1 MNKYE
6 YIVILFNGYGSS
18 KIYWDYAFDNKPE
31 LRKIDFLDKLKKI
44 GKTYTFN
51 QPFFNINYYSPP
63 NKMWKKIYDKY
74 KPYSSNINFTLE
86 DLDYKNI
93 CQKTYNTVK
102 KRYGNKKKYIVIGHS
117 YGGILGLIFS
127 KMYKTEC
134 VLCCCIDNFP
144 YVLDYLTFFKKEN
157 EKNDSNIM
165 EKYSSNKELKKSL
178 NIISTNKKDKNKE
191 INDIQKLIQYR
202 SSQDRVDYY
211 DSKLYVP
218 TVFFRAHTS
227 KPAENQTYWFKNT
240 KKEKK
245 IFEKDKNL
253 IDYINMDGAEHY
265 IWENQEFSDTI
276 IETINNFLEKKKLI
290 KTRCKKKTNQRK
302 TRKKNNNK
310 NENNKNESN
319 CF

>member
-1 MNKYE
+1 MSKEE
-6 YIVILFNGYGSS
+6 YVIVLFNGYGSS
-18 KIYWDYAFDNKPE
+18 KTYWDYTFENKAK
-31 LRKIDFLDKLKKI
+31 LRKLDFLDKLKKV

-63 NKMWKKIYDKY
+63 NKMWQKIYDEY

-93 CQKTYNTVK
+93 CQKTYDSVK
-102 KRYGNKKKYIVIGHS
+102 KKYGKKKYIVIGHS
-117 YGGILGLIFS
+117 YGGILALLFC
-127 KMYKTEC
+127 KMYKKDC
-134 VLCCCIDNFP
+134 VLCCSIDNFP
-144 YVLDYLTFFKKEN
+144 YVLSYLTFFKKEN
-157 EKNDSNIM
+157 EKKDSDIM

-178 NIISTNKKDKNKE
+178 KIIKNSTNKKERNKE
-191 INDIQKLIQYR
+191 IYDIQKLIQYR
-202 SSQDRVDYY
+202 SSQDRVEYY

-245 IFEKDKNL
+245 IFENDKNL
-253 IDYINMDGAEHY
+253 VDYINMDDATHY

-276 IETINNFLEKKKLI
+276 IETINNVLERKKAT
-290 KTRCKKKTNQRK
+290 KTRRKKTNQRK
-302 TRKKNNNK
+302 TRKKIK
-310 NENNKNESN
+310 K
-319 CF
+319 